1 MTVLYVTNKLYDPGQ
16 CDCPVH
22 DVSVMIQAFCDQLAC
37 GLGPGFCDH
46 LSGGVSVMIQVFV
59 TTLQVSVCAQQS
71 HHQ

>member
-37 GLGPGFCDH
+37 GV
-46 LSGGVSVMIQVFV
+46 GVMTQVFV
-59 TTLQVSVCAQQS
+59 TTFQVVLAS
-71 HHQ
+71 